1 MSRTRAILL
10 ALLAVVAAASAALHV
25 LAPEPEEEAPWPASR
40 GYEVDDVSGPFR
52 TEPLLDFGEAMTSIT
67 HAGDGSGRL
76 FVTSREGIVYIVR
89 PDLGVE
95 QTPSV
100 FLDIAERV
108 LSGGELGLL
117 SVAFAPDYATSGRFY
132 VAYTRGRGAGESV
145 LSRFRVSAAD
155 PDQADAASEE
165 VLLVVEQPYR
175 NHNGGQLQFG
185 PDGYLWYG
193 LGDGGGSGDPDENAD
208 DMTTLLGKMLRID
221 VSAEVGYGIP
231 ADNPFAGVGTGEG
244 DGAGSGSGAGSGAGA
259 SGGTPAEIWAWGLRN
274 PWRFSFDRVTG
285 ALYVADVGQNAFEEV
300 NYVAAGTPGGLD
312 FGWDRLEGRACY
324 EPAEGCDARG
334 TVAPVVV
341 YSHANGCSVT
351 GGYVY
356 RGSALRELQGT
367 YVYADFCS
375 GLMWGLRRGSQ
386 RWESARLLTT
396 GAAVTAFG
404 EDEAGEL
411 YLLDYAGP
419 MLRLVPDSDWMSGA
433 RTLVW
438 EPAR

>member
-10 ALLAVVAAASAALHV
+10 ALLALVAAASTALHL

-40 GYEVDDVSGPFR
+40 GYEVDDVNGPFR
-52 TEPLLDFGEAMTSIT
+52 TELLVDFGDAMTSIT

-89 PDLGVE
+89 PALGAG
-95 QTPSV
+95 QTPGV

-117 SVAFAPDYATSGRFY
+117 SVAFAPDYTESGRFY
-132 VAYTRGRGAGESV
+132 AAYTRGRGAGESV
-145 LSRFRVSAAD
+145 LSRFRVSETD
-155 PDQADAASEE
+155 PDQADPASEE

-208 DMTTLLGKMLRID
+208 DMTTLLGKLLRID
-221 VSAEVGYGIP
+221 VSGETGYTIP
-231 ADNPFAGVGTGEG
+231 PDNPFPGVASAGAGTGT
-244 DGAGSGSGAGSGAGA
+244 
-259 SGGTPAEIWAWGLRN
+259 GGGTGTGQATPAEIWAWGLRN
-274 PWRFSFDRVTG
+274 PWRFSFDRSTG
-285 ALYVADVGQNAFEEV
+285 ALYIADVGQNAFEEV

-356 RGSALRELQGT
+356 RGTAVAELRGT

-411 YLLDYAGP
+411 YLLDYAGG
-419 MLRLVPDSDWMSGA
+419 MLRLVPDTDWSSGPRA
-433 RTLVW
+433 LVW
-438 EPAR
+438 EPAQ